1 MSNKPV
7 GAAAIIVDSEN
18 RVLLVKHNYGKYN
31 WEIPGGLSEQN
42 ESAQETA
49 RREVLEE
56 TGLEVT
62 VDRLTGVYYEP
73 HHDMHHFVFI
83 CKTVNN
89 QAPQPCYKEITA
101 CQYCSIDDL
110 PRPLSDF
117 TYKRIQDALNPD
129 QTESFHTIGPRQWFE

>member
-73 HHDMHHFVFI
+73 HYDMHHFVFI
-83 CKTVNN
+83 CKIVNN

-110 PRPLSDF
+110 PIPLSDF